1 MSPVEPGSEV
11 RETRGPLSKRTDCC
25 HIFAFLIRRV
35 RPRGITESDAAK
47 RSRVAGIHERNEKKE
62 TLWIRFFPR
71 SGRLCSSHQERK
83 SPEHLNSKVTVR
95 IGFEN
100 SFPYRERMRFEF
112 TSNSFSLMDSAAY
125 ESHDED
131 LIQLCVLDSITD
143 FHYEKERCLDSSRIV
158 SA

>member
-11 RETRGPLSKRTDCC
+11 RETTGSIVEEDRLLS
-25 HIFAFLIRRV
+25 HRRLSNPARPSV
-35 RPRGITESDAAK
+35 RAESDAAK
-47 RSRVAGIHERNEKKE
+47 RSRAAGVHERNEKKE

-112 TSNSFSLMDSAAY
+112 TSNSFSLMDSAEY

-131 LIQLCVLDSITD
+131 LIQLCVLDSKTD